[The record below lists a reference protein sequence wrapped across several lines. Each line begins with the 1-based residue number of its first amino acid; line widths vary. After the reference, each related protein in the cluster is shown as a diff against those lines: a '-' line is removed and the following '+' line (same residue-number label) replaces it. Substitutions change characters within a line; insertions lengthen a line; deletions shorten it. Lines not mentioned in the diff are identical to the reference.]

1 MKRSERDEWVRALR
15 SGEYPQAT
23 GYLMT
28 VIGQT
33 DTGEDVY
40 GFCCLGVKCDLD
52 VKAGRYGIV
61 AQRPGRAKVKFAI
74 DPPKEASASW
84 SASWHDAMPGSAI
97 VKAWGIDQEVADK
110 LANMNDGENDHRE
123 GGPLTFAQIAD
134 WIDDDR
140 NVPVEED

>member
-1 MKRSERDEWVRALR
+1 MKRAERDEWVRALR

-33 DTGEDVY
+33 DTGEDKF

-61 AQRPGRAKVKFAI
+61 AQRPEYLHKFKFAI

-84 SASWHDAMPGSAI
+84 SGSWHDAMPGSAI
-97 VKAWGIDQEVADK
+97 VAAWGITQEIADK

-134 WIDDDR
+134 WIEE
-140 NVPVEED
+140 NVPVED